1 MSDNQPGGQP
11 SGKQAV
17 LGAAIAIVGAIAQAN
32 PGSALLKALSEAAP
46 QLATAIPTVIT
57 ACGAVIAAFS
67 PPPKLRRR
75 S

>member
-1 MSDNQPGGQP
+1 LSENQPNGA
-11 SGKQAV
+11 QAV
-17 LGAAIAIVGAIAQAN
+17 FGALVAIVGAIAQAN
-32 PGSALLKALSEAAP
+32 PGCTLLKAISEAAP

-67 PPPKLRRR
+67 PPPTLRRR